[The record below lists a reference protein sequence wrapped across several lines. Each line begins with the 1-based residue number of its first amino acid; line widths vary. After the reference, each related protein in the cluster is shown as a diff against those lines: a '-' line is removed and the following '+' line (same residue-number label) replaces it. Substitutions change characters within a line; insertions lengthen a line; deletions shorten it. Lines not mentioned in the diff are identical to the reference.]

1 MLLIL
6 CLTILYSVL
15 LDSPAHDEPDIDV
28 SMSVAGTGDDPDH
41 GHDSAHNKADAGILM
56 GMTGMDDD
64 LDHCHDSDD
73 KGADLIEEPQ
83 QLLFSLS
90 YDMEIGMVPGKPFL
104 YGSSQKR
111 KLCASCEMGKLG
123 VSISKE
129 SSPEQCGMLH
139 PLPAIIR
146 HPSPSAPH
154 PLPSTSIIDPSKPIN
169 I

>member
-28 SMSVAGTGDDPDH
+28 SMSVAGMGDDPDH

-56 GMTGMDDD
+56 GMTGMDD
-64 LDHCHDSDD
+64 SDE

-83 QLLFSLS
+83 LFSLS

-111 KLCASCEMGKLG
+111 KLWASCEMGKLG
-123 VSISKE
+123 VWISQE
-129 SSPEQCGMLH
+129 STPEQCGMLH